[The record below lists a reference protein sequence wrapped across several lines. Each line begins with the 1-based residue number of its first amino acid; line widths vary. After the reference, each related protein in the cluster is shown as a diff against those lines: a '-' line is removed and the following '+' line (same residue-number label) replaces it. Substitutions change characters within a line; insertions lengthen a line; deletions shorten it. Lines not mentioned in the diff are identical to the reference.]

1 LTSVLA
7 FGESIWEPRARFHL
21 EKGIAKMKEKD
32 WKRIM
37 TAVANN
43 ASTNSLKKKGRMP
56 VTEEEAE
63 LVWDSESD

>member
-1 LTSVLA
+1 
-7 FGESIWEPRARFHL
+7 
-21 EKGIAKMKEKD
+21 MKKKD

-43 ASTNSLKKKGRMP
+43 AATNSLKKKGRMP